1 MLYAFYQSTL
11 HIGARPSACQILRQR
26 SFHVMSRV
34 QQVPPGTNQKRIRN
48 AMPFFDADRFAR
60 LLERE
65 GFSSGQARAVIN
77 ALDDVVDESTIIVTA
92 DLVSKSCLASFT
104 ASHVERHS
112 PIPYA
117 SFRASSSCVV

>member
-1 MLYAFYQSTL
+1 MHA
-11 HIGARPSACQILRQR
+11 ARPSACQILRQR

-77 ALDDVVDESTIIVTA
+77 ALDDVVDERYYGMNKDDKYI
-92 DLVSKSCLASFT
+92 
-104 ASHVERHS
+104 
-112 PIPYA
+112 
-117 SFRASSSCVV
+117 

>member
-1 MLYAFYQSTL
+1 MPSLPTPSLTL
-11 HIGARPSACQILRQR
+11 HNVVRFLQIHLTLWRYTEKRPSKRLYSLKFTQHLHAARPSACQILRQR
-26 SFHVMSRV
+26 SFHAVSRV

-77 ALDDVVDESTIIVTA
+77 SLDDVVDE
-92 DLVSKSCLASFT
+92 
-104 ASHVERHS
+104 R
-112 PIPYA
+112 YY
-117 SFRASSSCVV
+117 

>member
-1 MLYAFYQSTL
+1 
-11 HIGARPSACQILRQR
+11 
-26 SFHVMSRV
+26 MSRV

-77 ALDDVVDESTIIVTA
+77 ALDDVVDERYYGMNKDDKYIDTLFNSTTIVTA
-92 DLVSKSCLASFT
+92 DLVSKADQ
-104 ASHVERHS
+104 ERVS
-112 PIPYA
+112 K
-117 SFRASSSCVV
+117 C